1 MQFKYAI
8 KALHAVLTFLLLMAR
23 ADAEESIRIGL
34 LLDMS
39 GPHQEIGRRME
50 NAARLYVKQ
59 NGERVAGKKIEII
72 VRDTA
77 GPTPDLAK
85 RLAQELVLQQ
95 KVDFLAGFAFTPN
108 AMAAAQIATA
118 ARKPM
123 IVMGAATSSIPS
135 KSPYVTRLSLTMP
148 QVVIPLAQWAA
159 KNGVK
164 KVFTL
169 VSDYGPGLDSE
180 AAFLK
185 GFADAGGQIVGSVRV
200 PLANPDFAPFL
211 QRVKDAKPDAV
222 FVFLPTGE
230 PIVSF
235 MKGFAERELGKAG
248 IRILSTTG
256 WGDDDMLEL
265 VGDAAL
271 GTISTGTYSTVHD
284 SALNREFLAA
294 YAQHYRKPL
303 PNFMS
308 VAAYDGMALIYDVIR
323 KLNGNV
329 DGEKAMQIIK
339 GMKLDSPRGRIA
351 IDSDT
356 RDIVQTVYVRRVEK
370 VDGKLRNVEFA
381 RFENV
386 KDQKLPAR

>member
-1 MQFKYAI
+1 
-8 KALHAVLTFLLLMAR
+8 
-23 ADAEESIRIGL
+23 
-34 LLDMS
+34 
-39 GPHQEIGRRME
+39 
-50 NAARLYVKQ
+50 
-59 NGERVAGKKIEII
+59 
-72 VRDTA
+72 
-77 GPTPDLAK
+77 
-85 RLAQELVLQQ
+85 
-95 KVDFLAGFAFTPN
+95 
-108 AMAAAQIATA
+108 
-118 ARKPM
+118 
-123 IVMGAATSSIPS
+123 
-135 KSPYVTRLSLTMP
+135 MP

-386 KDQKLPAR
+386 KDQKLSAR